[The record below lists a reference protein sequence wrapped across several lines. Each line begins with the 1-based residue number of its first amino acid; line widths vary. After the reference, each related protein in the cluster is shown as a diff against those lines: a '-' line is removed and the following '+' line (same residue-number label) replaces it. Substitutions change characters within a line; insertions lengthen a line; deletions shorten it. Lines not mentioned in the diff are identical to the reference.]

1 MCCIAIKVTGEQ
13 YCRPIEN
20 ASKRDQTLR
29 RNSNNGI
36 RSITKATL
44 MDVAGAGVV
53 NRHKTQ
59 NGVEVAGWVVIDE
72 NNRFKKM

>member
-1 MCCIAIKVTGEQ
+1 MLVKEIKALCG
-13 YCRPIEN
+13 
-20 ASKRDQTLR
+20 
-29 RNSNNGI
+29 NSNDGI
-36 RSITKATL
+36 RSITTATL

-72 NNRFKKM
+72 KNRFKKM